1 MPSRLKS
8 MLSATEREQ
17 AILAPYALHS
27 EQTAGRRFPEAVHPY
42 RSPFQRDRDRIIHC
56 AAYRRLSEK
65 MQVFTA
71 EFGSYHRTRMTHTL
85 EVVSVARTIA
95 RALDLNEDLVEVVG
109 LLHDIGHP
117 PFGHTGE
124 GVLDDLLKADG
135 GFDHNRQAL
144 RIVEKLERRYPDF
157 PGLNLSREVLAAQE
171 FKVEKMLTPLLEVQV
186 VDVADSIAY
195 DTADADD
202 ALELGLLT
210 TEQLVRTPLWKRS
223 AERIRKHWTALDD
236 EEFRRAVIHD
246 LIDTQVGDV
255 LEATRRR
262 FVEYNVSSVA
272 DALAT
277 PFLVA
282 PSRKIAEKK
291 TEMEKFLLE
300 NVYRHPKIV
309 SHRNR
314 VRNGLEALFDDYLQR
329 IDTLPSRYAAV
340 TKAEGPRRAVGDFLA
355 DHTDRSAQLEHLRLI
370 EKQETAPKRPLDK
383 AFTEK

>member
-1 MPSRLKS
+1 MTST
-8 MLSATEREQ
+8 TERERT
-17 AILAPYALHS
+17 ILAPYAFHS
-27 EQTAGRRFPEAVHPY
+27 ERTAGRRFPESVHPY

-85 EVVSVARTIA
+85 EVVSVARTVA
-95 RALDLNEDLVEVVG
+95 RALDLNEDLVEAIG

-124 GVLDDLLKADG
+124 AVLDELLKADG

-171 FKVEKMLTPLLEVQV
+171 FKVAKTPTPLLEVQV

-210 TEQLVRTPLWKRS
+210 TEQLVQTSLWKRS
-223 AERIRKHWTALDD
+223 AERIRKHWIALDD

-255 LEATRRR
+255 LDATRRR
-262 FVEYNVSSVA
+262 FIEYGLSNVA
-272 DALAT
+272 DVLAA
-277 PFLVA
+277 PVVVA
-282 PSRKIAEKK
+282 PSREIAEQKS
-291 TEMEKFLLE
+291 EMEKFLFE
-300 NVYRHPKIV
+300 NVYRHPKIT

-314 VRNGLEALFDDYLQR
+314 VCGWFEALFDHYLR
-329 IDTLPSRYAAV
+329 RMDILPSRYALV
-340 TKAEGPRRAVGDFLA
+340 TRMEGKYRAVGDFLA
-355 DHTDRSAQLEHLRLI
+355 DHTDRSARLEHLRLI
-370 EKQETAPKRPLDK
+370 ENHETAPRTPLDK
-383 AFTEK
+383 GLFS

>member
-1 MPSRLKS
+1 MT
-8 MLSATEREQ
+8 SATERERT
-17 AILAPYALHS
+17 ILAPYAFHS
-27 EQTAGRRFPEAVHPY
+27 KWTAGRRFPDSVHPY

-56 AAYRRLSEK
+56 AAYRRLGEK

-85 EVVSVARTIA
+85 EVVSVARTMA
-95 RALDLNEDLVEVVG
+95 RALDLNEDLVEAVG

-124 GVLDDLLKADG
+124 AVLDELLKTDG

-157 PGLNLSREVLAAQE
+157 PGLNLSREVITAQE
-171 FKVEKMLTPLLEVQV
+171 FKVAKTLTPLLEVQV

-223 AERIRKHWTALDD
+223 AERIRRLWTSLDD

-262 FVEYNVSSVA
+262 FAEYNLSSVA
-272 DALAT
+272 DVLAA
-277 PFLVA
+277 PFLVV
-282 PSRKIAEKK
+282 PSREIAEQKSD
-291 TEMEKFLLE
+291 MEKFLLE

-314 VRNGLEALFDDYLQR
+314 IHEGFRALFDNYLQR
-329 IDTLPSRYAAV
+329 IDSLPSRYDAV
-340 TKAEGPRRAVGDFLA
+340 RRMEGPRRAVGDFLA
-355 DHTDRSAQLEHLRLI
+355 DHTDRSARLEHLRLI
-370 EKQETAPKRPLDK
+370 EKRDTPPRTPLDK
-383 AFTEK
+383 GILSQNIF

>member
-1 MPSRLKS
+1 MKS
-8 MLSATEREQ
+8 TTERERT
-17 AILAPYALHS
+17 ILAPYAFHS
-27 EQTAGRRFPEAVHPY
+27 ERTAGRRFPESVHPY

-71 EFGSYHRTRMTHTL
+71 EFGSYHRTRLTHTQ
-85 EVVSVARTIA
+85 EVVSIARTLA
-95 RALDLNEDLVEVVG
+95 RALDLNEDLVEAVG

-124 GVLDDLLKADG
+124 TVLDDLLKSVG

-157 PGLNLSREVLAAQE
+157 PGLNLSREVIAAQE
-171 FKVEKMLTPLLEVQV
+171 FKVSKTFTPLLEVQT

-210 TEQLVRTPLWKRS
+210 TEPLVQTSLWKRS
-223 AERIRKHWTALDD
+223 AERISKQWTALDD
-236 EEFRRAVIHD
+236 EEFRRAVIND
-246 LIDTQVGDV
+246 LIGTQVGDV

-262 FVEYNVSSVA
+262 FIEYKLADVA
-272 DALAT
+272 DVLAA
-277 PFLVA
+277 PMLVA
-282 PSRKIAEKK
+282 PSREMAEQKA
-291 TEMEKFLLE
+291 EMERFLFE

-309 SHRNR
+309 SFRNR
-314 VRNGLEALFDDYLQR
+314 VRGWFESLFDWHLQR
-329 IDTLPSRYAAV
+329 LDTLPPRYDTV
-340 TKAEGPRRAVGDFLA
+340 TKTEGERRAVGDFLA
-355 DHTDRSAQLEHLRLI
+355 DLTDRSARLEYLRLI
-370 EKQETAPKRPLDK
+370 ENREASPKRPLDR
-383 AFTEK
+383 AISAAGNLQESS